1 MNILFI
7 IYSDLRHLVLPVISK
22 LSDRTLPDVV
32 DCQPAGEEQLERGF
46 LSLTLA
52 DPTSAAPSH
61 LLPGDVPQQAD
72 LVPGDGAGLVRQV
85 GEGGVEV
92 PDVRDIQHSHLIYIH
107 RVATHPF

>member
-61 LLPGDVPQQAD
+61 LLPGDVPQKGD
-72 LVPGDGAGLVRQV
+72 LLPGDGAGLVRQV

-92 PDVRDIQHSHLIYIH
+92 PDVRDIQHSHLLYIH